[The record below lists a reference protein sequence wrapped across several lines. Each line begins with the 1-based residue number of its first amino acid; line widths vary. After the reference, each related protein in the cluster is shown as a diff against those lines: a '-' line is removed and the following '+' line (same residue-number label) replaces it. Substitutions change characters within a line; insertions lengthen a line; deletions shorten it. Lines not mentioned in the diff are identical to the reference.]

1 MSPTSALLG
10 TDHLDLLVTAA
21 CHWRILT
28 SRTAAAFSRAE
39 AHLVVAG
46 ATEAGRMLQQEN
58 LAAIR
63 WYSDRGRGR
72 LVDRLVPEPYAYTE
86 VDRLDPVEV
95 IKACH
100 AAEAACEAAP
110 GWGGS
115 TARRLL
121 TALVTAASYRL
132 EGYADAPW
140 IWTRPARRS
149 GPPIAV
155 GDAWRPALPGV
166 TWVDVDQV
174 AERWQ
179 EASLV
184 IVTSDVAAQLPTTL
198 PPRAG
203 VFLLAAH
210 EPVDEVWQAIIALD
224 DQAVVMFWPTCE
236 PWLREQLAD
245 PAPQFVE
252 HRTAPS

>member
-1 MSPTSALLG
+1 MSPTNATLG

-21 CHWRILT
+21 YHWRILT
-28 SRTAAAFSRAE
+28 SRTAAAFSRTE

-58 LAAIR
+58 LSAIR
-63 WYSDRGRGR
+63 WCADRGRGR
-72 LVDRLVPEPYAYTE
+72 LADRLVPEPYTYNE

-100 AAEAACEAAP
+100 AAEAACEASP
-110 GWGGS
+110 GWSGS
-115 TARRLL
+115 TAKQLL
-121 TALVTAASYRL
+121 AAIVTAATYRL
-132 EGYADAPW
+132 RGYPDAPW
-140 IWTRPARRS
+140 HWTRPSRRS

-155 GDAWRPALPGV
+155 GGDWKPDLPGV
-166 TWVDVDQV
+166 TWVSLDAV
-174 AERWQ
+174 AEHWA

-184 IVTSDVAAQLPTTL
+184 IITSDVAAQLPTL

-203 VFLLAAH
+203 VFLLAAA

-224 DQAVVMFWPTCE
+224 EQAVVMFWPACE
-236 PWLREQLAD
+236 PWLREQLRD
-245 PAPQFVE
+245 PAPEFVE
-252 HRTAPS
+252 HRSPSP

>member
-1 MSPTSALLG
+1 MTPTSATLG

-63 WYSDRGRGR
+63 WYADRGRGR
-72 LVDRLVPEPYAYTE
+72 LADRLVPQPYTYTE

-100 AAEAACEAAP
+100 AAEAACQAAP
-110 GWGGS
+110 GWSGS
-115 TARRLL
+115 TAKRLL
-121 TALVTAASYRL
+121 VAIVTAATYRL

-140 IWTRPARRS
+140 NWTRPARRS

-155 GDAWRPALPGV
+155 GSHWRPELPGV
-166 TWVDVDQV
+166 TWVDVDEV
-174 AERWQ
+174 AQQWAS
-179 EASLV
+179 ASLV
-184 IVTSDVAAQLPTTL
+184 IITSDVAAQLPTL

-224 DQAVVMFWPTCE
+224 DQAIVMFWPTCE
-236 PWLREQLAD
+236 PWLREQLTD
-245 PAPQFVE
+245 PAPEFVE
-252 HRTAPS
+252 HRASS

>member
-1 MSPTSALLG
+1 MSPTSATLG
-10 TDHLDLLVTAA
+10 SDHLDLLITAA

-63 WYSDRGRGR
+63 WHADRGRGR
-72 LVDRLVPEPYAYTE
+72 LADRMVPEPYTYTE
-86 VDRLDPVEV
+86 VDRLHPVEV

-100 AAEAACEAAP
+100 AAEAACEASP
-110 GWGGS
+110 GWAAS
-115 TARRLL
+115 TAKRLL
-121 TALVTAASYRL
+121 AAIVIAATYRL

-140 IWTRPARRS
+140 HWTRPERRS

-155 GDAWRPALPGV
+155 GGQWRPELPGV
-166 TWVDVDQV
+166 TWVEPGEVSKH
-174 AERWQ
+174 WH
-179 EASLV
+179 EAALV
-184 IVTSDVAAQLPTTL
+184 IITSDVAAQLPTL

-210 EPVDEVWQAIIALD
+210 QPTDDVWQAIIALD
-224 DQAVVMFWPTCE
+224 DQAIVMFWPTCE
-236 PWLREQLAD
+236 PWLLQQLAA
-245 PAPQFVE
+245 PAPAFVE
-252 HRTAPS
+252 HRAATS